1 MSRTRGKSAGTS
13 PSGSVSGSEQ
23 LDSSEN
29 QQENLSSENNSLD
42 SNPGDG
48 GSGPA
53 SLEGQAEKLGL
64 ASDGASMEANPA
76 YEGTSDNES
85 LNELVM
91 PKSETASQDNSLLI
105 ISETTEVKAGDEVS
119 GTDEEESQ
127 ETEKAENRVEVSDVI
142 IQEGEKPENKDERF
156 DSEMCQ
162 PIEVEE
168 ITDQYN
174 AQPMSSSIITPKV
187 IVSSSLDSEIIID
200 QNEIIVSVEETEKE
214 IDDGLESEMIPT
226 LLPDV
231 SPPSEQVGHEEPE
244 MEHHSHLSTSS
255 DIKLPDPIYE
265 TSDDGSISSERHQQE
280 CGSFNLQDE
289 EHNQESRPVADEVFN
304 ENETHFEKQNSPS
317 HLIAAYESQFDIGGM
332 QDSIFAYEESDA
344 ALSGVSE
351 QPKELEEEKF
361 YSIPAENT
369 DLVDVGNID
378 VNAEENKENINSEP
392 SFNQMNPFAADN
404 SRDYDAYADKENV
417 EFHSQDNT
425 NHDPSVYNND
435 MFSEQSNFE
444 NNQIQPTDSSNNPFS
459 SQESTLLDQ
468 NFENLPILDKSSTV
482 PSESVDLNNVTL
494 IKAEG
499 SNDCIGIISSVEND
513 HICNDLV
520 KQNKQN
526 ELLKPYQYSSLTDS
540 EESSL
545 DSNLSQVMTVE
556 VNENSVGLNNEN
568 ESTFV
573 SNNVQGE
580 NPFNE
585 YAVNGSSDLKS
596 NGDHYSET
604 QVISNGHRLVFK
616 WHYIYNYMCYVVL
629 MLVIF
634 VLDKYV
640 EIFQSIIKSLNLLL

>member
-42 SNPGDG
+42 SNTGEG

-53 SLEGQAEKLGL
+53 SLEGQAEK
-64 ASDGASMEANPA
+64 SDGASMEPNPA

-105 ISETTEVKAGDEVS
+105 ISETTEVKAGDEISV
-119 GTDEEESQ
+119 TDEEESQ
-127 ETEKAENRVEVSDVI
+127 ETEKAENNVEMSDVI
-142 IQEGEKPENKDERF
+142 IQESEEPENKEERF
-156 DSEMCQ
+156 DSEMHQ
-162 PIEVEE
+162 PIEIEE

-174 AQPMSSSIITPKV
+174 AQPTSSSIITPKV

-200 QNEIIVSVEETEKE
+200 QNEIVVSVEETEKE
-214 IDDGLESEMIPT
+214 IDDELENDMVPT

-280 CGSFNLQDE
+280 CGNFNFQD
-289 EHNQESRPVADEVFN
+289 EHNQESRPVVDEVFN

-317 HLIAAYESQFDIGGM
+317 HLIATYESQFDIGGM

-344 ALSGVSE
+344 NLSAVNE
-351 QPKELEEEKF
+351 QAKELEEKF
-361 YSIPAENT
+361 YSIPAENA
-369 DLVDVGNID
+369 DLVDVGNTD
-378 VNAEENKENINSEP
+378 VNADENKENINSEP
-392 SFNQMNPFAADN
+392 SFNQTNPFAADN

-444 NNQIQPTDSSNNPFS
+444 INPVQPTDSSNNPFS

-513 HICNDLV
+513 NICNDLV

-526 ELLKPYQYSSLTDS
+526 ELLKPSYQYSSLTDS

-556 VNENSVGLNNEN
+556 DNENSVGLNNEN

-604 QVISNGHRLVFK
+604 HVISNGHRLVFK

-629 MLVIF
+629 MLAVF

-640 EIFQSIIKSLNLLL
+640 EIFQSIIKSLDLLL